1 MILLNVLKA
10 ARDRTVS
17 SDKYMWSCFGEHA
30 HTMDFKD
37 ADSTVYAS
45 AVFDVQSQEVYSINV
60 EVPGYQQAFLWLNP
74 DYKTNYYNECYQ
86 RGIDPNIA
94 WDNVNFT
101 HVDTEELILEYVRDV
116 GDTNYDDIP
125 LPPDDIPTLTDTV
138 EQDPPFIMPMPGT
151 MGSATYKFG
160 DGFQNNKETNMFKVN
175 LDVRMTYDV
184 EATSMDEAVSKARK
198 WQQTSKTYHGEGEN
212 IHWADSYIV
221 KTSVEQTH
229 EE

>member
-10 ARDRTVS
+10 AKDRTVS

-37 ADSTVYAS
+37 ADNTVYAS
-45 AVFDVQSQEVYSINV
+45 AVFDIQTQEVYSINV
-60 EVPGYQQAFLWLNP
+60 EVPGYQQAFLWINP
-74 DYKTNYYNECYQ
+74 DYRSNYYAECER
-86 RGIDPNIA
+86 RGIDFNIA

-101 HVDTEELILEYVRDV
+101 HVDTEELILEYVQDI
-116 GDTNYDDIP
+116 GETYYDN
-125 LPPDDIPTLTDTV
+125 LPPPPVEVPTLTEEVDTS
-138 EQDPPFIMPMPGT
+138 FTMPMPGT

-160 DGFQNNKETNMFKVN
+160 DGFQNEKETNMFKVN

-184 EATSMDEAVSKARK
+184 EATSMDEAVHKARK
-198 WQQTSKTYHGEGEN
+198 WQETSKTYHGEGEK